1 MFSIFMDGRL
11 CDLDTIPNIRESP
24 GFSCCFLVEGVI
36 PGLLLDGRT
45 SAQLGQKRARMRG
58 SLPALIRARQGHRL
72 DLAPRRRDGCP
83 WKSGQDP
90 ERDMLPWKE
99 GGEIDDSLEDDTGWG
114 LKLGRHNRP
123 GYAEPHCLA
132 HKYGKQAG
140 GLGLLSRD
148 AIPACL
154 TLLHFLLLIS
164 IS

>member
-1 MFSIFMDGRL
+1 
-11 CDLDTIPNIRESP
+11 
-24 GFSCCFLVEGVI
+24 
-36 PGLLLDGRT
+36 
-45 SAQLGQKRARMRG
+45 
-58 SLPALIRARQGHRL
+58 
-72 DLAPRRRDGCP
+72 
-83 WKSGQDP
+83 
-90 ERDMLPWKE
+90 MLPWKE
-99 GGEIDDSLEDDTGWG
+99 GGGKGGEIDDNLEDDTGWE

-164 IS
+164 IN